1 MNETTQ
7 IQFRVEVLQGK
18 LPEVAVN
25 AAIRLE
31 ATSVIIDRLVILIQF
46 SIFNFLFSI
55 FFTSKSKNMEE
66 KGLLFLPFLHK

>member
-1 MNETTQ
+1 MNDTTQ

-55 FFTSKSKNMEE
+55 FFISKSKNMEE

>member
-55 FFTSKSKNMEE
+55 FFISKSKNMEE

>member
-7 IQFRVEVLQGK
+7 IQFRIEVLQGK

-31 ATSVIIDRLVILIQF
+31 ATSVILDRLVIFFQLSIFCFQF
-46 SIFNFLFSI
+46 SLYQI
-55 FFTSKSKNMEE
+55 
-66 KGLLFLPFLHK
+66 